1 MQRRDCETVRLS
13 ACPIMWLLHGAVA
26 VLLLWTQQAEDTDQ
40 LLHSRRSAVAAAQ
53 HGLQQQMRAV
63 PRCQLM

>member
-1 MQRRDCETVRLS
+1 
-13 ACPIMWLLHGAVA
+13 MWLLHGAVA